1 MKVGIPKEIAEGERR
16 VALVPETVKRLAGKD
31 IEVAVEVGAGEGAF
45 FPDSEYE
52 EAGASVV
59 EEAEELFGGVDVV
72 VKINAPTMDGSAGRC
87 EVDLLKE
94 GSALVA
100 LLYPRTN
107 GDLVRRLAQAGV
119 TSFSLDLMPRITRA
133 QSMDVLS
140 SMSTVSGY
148 RAVLIAAG
156 ALPEMMPM
164 MMTAAGTIRPAKA
177 LIIGAGVAGL
187 QAIATARRLGAVVK
201 AVDVRPAV
209 QEQIESLGARFVSM
223 EVKAEE
229 TEIAGGYAADLGEEV
244 YRKQREILAPH
255 VKESNI
261 VITTALVPG
270 REAPRLISEEMVESM
285 KPGSVIVDLAATAG
299 GNCALTE
306 PGERVV
312 KHGVT
317 IFGPLNLPSE
327 MAVDASQ
334 MFSRNV
340 AAYLGELVKDGELA
354 IDMENEVVRGTLVT
368 RDGQVVSEAAQKA
381 VGEGKEKGEEES

>member
-31 IEVAVEVGAGEGAF
+31 IEVAVEAGAGEGAHI
-45 FPDSEYE
+45 PDSEYE
-52 EAGASVV
+52 AAGATIVADAADV
-59 EEAEELFGGVDVV
+59 FGGVDAV
-72 VKINAPTMDGSAGRC
+72 VKVNAPTLDDSAGRC
-87 EVDLLKE
+87 EFDLLKKD
-94 GSALVA
+94 SVLVA
-100 LLYPRTN
+100 LLYPRTEA
-107 GDLVRRLAQAGV
+107 DLVRRLAEAGV

-140 SMSTVSGY
+140 SMSTVAGY

-164 MMTAAGTIRPAKA
+164 LMTAAGTIRPAKA

-229 TEIAGGYAADLGEEV
+229 TETAGGYAKDLGEEV
-244 YRKQREILAPH
+244 YKKQREILAPH
-255 VKESNI
+255 VEESNLI
-261 VITTALVPG
+261 ITTALVPG
-270 REAPRLISEEMVESM
+270 REAPQLISEEMVQSM
-285 KPGSVIVDLAATAG
+285 KPGSVIVDLAAPAG
-299 GNCALTE
+299 GNCALTK
-306 PGERVV
+306 PGGRVV
-312 KHGVT
+312 EHGVT
-317 IFGPLNLPSE
+317 ILGPLNLPSE

-340 AAYLGELVKDGELA
+340 AAYLGELVKDGELT
-354 IDMENEVVRGTLVT
+354 IDMENEVISGTLVT
-368 RDGQVVSEAAQKA
+368 RDGEIVNEAVRKA
-381 VGEGKEKGEEES
+381 IGEGEGEEEP

>member
-1 MKVGIPKEIAEGERR
+1 MKVGIPKEIAESERR

-31 IEVAVEVGAGEGAF
+31 IKVAVEAGAGEGAF
-45 FPDSEYE
+45 ISDSEYE
-52 EAGASVV
+52 GAGAAVV
-59 EEAEELFGGVDVV
+59 QDASELFGGVDVV
-72 VKINAPTMDGSAGRC
+72 VKVNAPTVDDSAGRC
-87 EVDLLKE
+87 ELDLLKK

-107 GDLVRRLAQAGV
+107 ADLVRKLARAGV

-140 SMSTVSGY
+140 SMSTVAGY

-164 MMTAAGTIRPAKA
+164 LMTAAGTIRPAKA

-229 TEIAGGYAADLGEEV
+229 TETAGGYAADLGEEV

-255 VKESNI
+255 VKESSI
-261 VITTALVPG
+261 IITTALVPG

-285 KPGSVIVDLAATAG
+285 KPGSVIVDLAAPAG

-312 KHGVT
+312 EHGVT

-354 IDMENEVVRGTLVT
+354 IDMENEVVSGTLVT
-368 RDGQVVSEAAQKA
+368 RDGEVVSESVRKA
-381 VGEGKEKGEEES
+381 IGEDEEKGEET

>member
-1 MKVGIPKEIAEGERR
+1 M
-16 VALVPETVKRLAGKD
+16 
-31 IEVAVEVGAGEGAF
+31 
-45 FPDSEYE
+45 
-52 EAGASVV
+52 
-59 EEAEELFGGVDVV
+59 V

-156 ALPEMMPM
+156 ALPELMPM

>member
-1 MKVGIPKEIAEGERR
+1 M
-16 VALVPETVKRLAGKD
+16 
-31 IEVAVEVGAGEGAF
+31 
-45 FPDSEYE
+45 
-52 EAGASVV
+52 
-59 EEAEELFGGVDVV
+59 
-72 VKINAPTMDGSAGRC
+72 
-87 EVDLLKE
+87 
-94 GSALVA
+94 A

-107 GDLVRRLAQAGV
+107 ADVVRRLAQAGV

-140 SMSTVSGY
+140 SMSTVAGY
-148 RAVLIAAG
+148 RAVLIAAE

-164 MMTAAGTIRPAKA
+164 LMTAAGTIRPAKA

-223 EVKAEE
+223 EVKADE
-229 TEIAGGYAADLGEEV
+229 TETAGGYATDLGEEV

-255 VKESNI
+255 VKESNL

-285 KPGSVIVDLAATAG
+285 KPGSVIVDLAAPAG
-299 GNCALTE
+299 GNCALTK
-306 PGERVV
+306 PGERAVE
-312 KHGVT
+312 HGVT

-340 AAYLGELVKDGELA
+340 AAYLGELVKDGQLA
-354 IDMENEVVRGTLVT
+354 IDMENEVVSGTLVT
-368 RDGQVVSEAAQKA
+368 REGQVVNEVVKKSI
-381 VGEGKEKGEEES
+381 GEGEEKEEKA